1 MRENGNRFS
10 SADLY
15 ILLNQLRIAGIRT
28 GGVGRIGEHG
38 VILIDEE
45 KDVDRAIAMLA
56 TIGIT
61 GRSKGCPSLPCA
73 LI

>member
-1 MRENGNRFS
+1 VRIFLRENGNRYS

-28 GGVGRIGEHG
+28 GGAGRIGEQG
-38 VILIDEE
+38 VILIDDE

-61 GRSKGCPSLPCA
+61 VAR
-73 LI
+73 

>member
-1 MRENGNRFS
+1 VSIFLRENGNRYS

-28 GGVGRIGEHG
+28 GGAGRIGEHG
-38 VILIDEE
+38 VILIDDE

-61 GRSKGCPSLPCA
+61 ATR
-73 LI
+73 

>member
-1 MRENGNRFS
+1 MRIFLRENGNRYS

-28 GGVGRIGEHG
+28 GGSARIGEQG
-38 VILIDEE
+38 VILIDDE

-56 TIGIT
+56 RIGIT
-61 GRSKGCPSLPCA
+61 AAR
-73 LI
+73 